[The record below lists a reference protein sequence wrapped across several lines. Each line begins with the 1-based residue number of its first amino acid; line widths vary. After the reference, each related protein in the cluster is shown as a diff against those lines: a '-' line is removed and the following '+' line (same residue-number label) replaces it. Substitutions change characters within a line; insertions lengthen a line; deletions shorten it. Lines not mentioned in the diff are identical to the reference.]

1 MRELN
6 HKHSSTLY
14 QLDSDIKLYKGQ
26 IESKNHEITSLMGKN
41 ELLRKDLSALEAKLN
56 AGQQNKDKELQELNV
71 VLRQKAQEI
80 EQILYEYQRI
90 ESTLTTTQNYLIE
103 VEKDRDH
110 YKQ

>member
-1 MRELN
+1 
-6 HKHSSTLY
+6 
-14 QLDSDIKLYKGQ
+14 
-26 IESKNHEITSLMGKN
+26 MGKN

-56 AGQQNKDKELQELNV
+56 AGQQNKDQELQELNV